1 MEKILVEVYVPSL
14 MKSFDIFIPSVSQ
27 LGTVLELIKKAVNE
41 ITDGLFV
48 PMDNTVL
55 CNFENGKI
63 LDINKS
69 VSELE
74 ICNGSRLMLI

>member
-27 LGTVLELIKKAVNE
+27 IGTVLELVKKAVNE
-41 ITDGLFV
+41 ITDGMFV

>member
-14 MKSFDIFIPSVSQ
+14 LKSFDIFIPSVSQ
-27 LGTVLELIKKAVNE
+27 MGTVLELIKKAVNE
-41 ITDGLFV
+41 ITDGQFS
-48 PMDNTVL
+48 PMENTVI
-55 CNFENGKI
+55 CNFETGKI

-69 VSELE
+69 VGELE

>member
-14 MKSFDIFIPSVSQ
+14 MKSFDIFIPYVSQ

-48 PMDNTVL
+48 PMDNTVI
-55 CNFENGKI
+55 CNFETGKI

>member
-41 ITDGLFV
+41 ITGGLFV

>member
-48 PMDNTVL
+48 PMDNTVI
-55 CNFENGKI
+55 CNFETGKI

>member
-1 MEKILVEVYVPSL
+1 MEKNLVEVYVPSL
-14 MKSFDIFIPSVSQ
+14 LKSFDIFIPSASQ
-27 LGTVLELIKKAVNE
+27 LGKVLELIKKAVNE
-41 ITDGLFV
+41 ITDGMFV
-48 PMDNTVL
+48 PMENTVL